1 MSLIRV
7 SVKPRSHQNALLSL
21 DDAGLLTVSVTAA
34 PADGQANKAVAQTIA
49 KALGVPKTSVK
60 VVRGTTARIKT
71 VDVATLE
78 EEELTARLKEYLA

>member
-60 VVRGTTARIKT
+60 VIRGTTARIKT

>member
-34 PADGQANKAVAQTIA
+34 PADGQANKAVTQTIA

-71 VDVATLE
+71 VEVATLE
-78 EEELTARLKEYLA
+78 EEELAARLKEHLA

>member
-34 PADGQANKAVAQTIA
+34 PADGQANKAVTQTIA

-60 VVRGTTARIKT
+60 VIRGTTARIKT

>member
-60 VVRGTTARIKT
+60 VIRGTTARIKT

-78 EEELTARLKEYLA
+78 EEELAARLKEYLA